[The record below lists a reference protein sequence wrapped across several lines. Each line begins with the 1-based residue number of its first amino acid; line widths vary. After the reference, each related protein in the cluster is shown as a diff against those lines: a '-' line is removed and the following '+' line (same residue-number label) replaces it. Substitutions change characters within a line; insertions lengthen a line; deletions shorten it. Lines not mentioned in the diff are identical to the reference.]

1 MDENG
6 WILRTTY
13 LQDKV
18 GNIYEATL
26 NIADGRDRKI
36 LYDINN
42 IRLIDKKRTADGD
55 VPSTANGR
63 GSHINSSS
71 SETGAAKSTNPS
83 PGAARSTAQVSTDSI
98 RGESENVN
106 GLPVKQQFSLSE
118 PVEQTETLL
127 ALHNMDEEK
136 LRRTLNLGS
145 WPSPSIAIVEAEQG
159 HANYGEYS
167 AVFPRSVI
175 DPEADSRNKVYGSDA
190 WTPTWRNAQVE
201 YEVDYE
207 TKKAIEN
214 KVRDLSRQVAGG
226 IFSKSSIISSRV
238 NDTSDMDAD
247 KLAERLA
254 GDDTVRAAYLADTG
268 GTLEPVMK
276 SKEWDNFGNG
286 VLQQF
291 IDEVGVQELAR
302 AEAEIEADNGSETVE
317 QYKPLIQSIVREDYR
332 KSSQSFLNRKPELIE
347 KRLDSYIENRASS
360 YFRIEDFIK
369 HAWQMYEDGGAT
381 NGDIDRYATE
391 DALRAAVN
399 DEDVAEWIRGQM
411 DDLVGE
417 PGIYNGKE
425 RYTSSGNS
433 RSFASLH
440 WEYNA
445 ENIVRAMNLAE
456 DRGEGYWGASAEGMM
471 AMATPQY
478 GSVDEMHADE
488 ARLRTENEE
497 DRKSRFE
504 SIDNQIRD
512 IISAVRAE
520 TKAHASSSYEEN
532 DIIGSV
538 LMQAATGDKS
548 FDVCVCEKTIYNYVN
563 NGVFLTV
570 TNKDLPERGERKREY
585 KEVRAAR
592 SPKGESIEHRPENI
606 NERVEPGHWEM
617 DTVKG
622 KQTSKK
628 CVLVL
633 TERVSRNEITLP
645 MYGCTMENVVAA
657 LNTLQHRYGDLF
669 GHVFRSITVDN
680 GSEFQDY
687 DGMRMS
693 PDGSVRTRIF
703 YCHPYSSYE
712 RGSNENLNKMFRR
725 LFPKGTNFDY
735 VDDEEIIKAADWM
748 NNYPRKVLGRTT
760 AARRFN
766 ELLSA

>member
-1 MDENG
+1 M
-6 WILRTTY
+6 T
-13 LQDKV
+13 
-18 GNIYEATL
+18 
-26 NIADGRDRKI
+26 
-36 LYDINN
+36 
-42 IRLIDKKRTADGD
+42 
-55 VPSTANGR
+55 
-63 GSHINSSS
+63 
-71 SETGAAKSTNPS
+71 
-83 PGAARSTAQVSTDSI
+83 
-98 RGESENVN
+98 
-106 GLPVKQQFSLSE
+106 
-118 PVEQTETLL
+118 
-127 ALHNMDEEK
+127 
-136 LRRTLNLGS
+136 
-145 WPSPSIAIVEAEQG
+145 
-159 HANYGEYS
+159 
-167 AVFPRSVI
+167 
-175 DPEADSRNKVYGSDA
+175 
-190 WTPTWRNAQVE
+190 E
-201 YEVDYE
+201 YEVDYDK
-207 TKKAIEN
+207 KKAIEN
-214 KVRDLSRQVAGG
+214 KVMDLSRQVAGG

-254 GDDTVRAAYLADTG
+254 GDDTVRAAYLAETG

-276 SKEWDNFGNG
+276 SKEWDSFGNG

-302 AEAEIEADNGSETVE
+302 AEAEIEADNGSETVK
-317 QYKPLIQSIVREDYR
+317 QYTQLIQSLAREDYR
-332 KSSQSFLNRKPELIE
+332 KSHQSFLNKKPEFAE
-347 KRLDSYIENRASS
+347 KRLDAYIENNASG

-381 NGDIDRYATE
+381 KGDIDRGATE

-399 DEDVAEWIRGQM
+399 DEDVETWIRGQM
-411 DDLVGE
+411 DDLMGE

-425 RYTSSGNS
+425 RYSSSGNS

-440 WEYNA
+440 WKYNA
-445 ENIVRAMNLAE
+445 ENIVKAMNLAE

-488 ARLRTENEE
+488 TRLRTESEE
-497 DRKSRFE
+497 DRKARFE

-548 FDVCVCEKTIYNYVN
+548 ASGIQKAFKREGYDISKTIAQAAADMYAEAASIPTGYFEAKPQRVVDFDEALAVVTPTDAPAELVAAMRNAGMNVVEYEAGNEEDRLSVVN
-563 NGVFLTV
+563 
-570 TNKDLPERGERKREY
+570 
-585 KEVRAAR
+585 
-592 SPKGESIEHRPENI
+592 SIEGAKFSISEEEDGYNSASEKATEFSRWVNTQDFTE
-606 NERVEPGHWEM
+606 EEAAA
-617 DTVKG
+617 VKD
-622 KQTSKK
+622 SF
-628 CVLVL
+628 
-633 TERVSRNEITLP
+633 
-645 MYGCTMENVVAA
+645 A
-657 LNTLQHRYGDLF
+657 YGDLF

-725 LFPKGTNFDY
+725 LFPKGTDFDY

-766 ELLSA
+766 EILSA